1 MFSTSSTN
9 KRLKEDMEIR
19 IKVQVLGTG
28 CSKCKTLEERVRQLI
43 AQHQL
48 NIDVEKVSDL
58 QEIMKHG
65 IMTTPGL
72 VINGVV
78 KSVGTVPKDSQLL
91 QWLKE

>member
-1 MFSTSSTN
+1 MAAT
-9 KRLKEDMEIR
+9 
-19 IKVQVLGTG
+19 IKVQVLGIG

-48 NIDVEKVSDL
+48 NVKVEKVSDL
-58 QEIMKHG
+58 QEIMKYG

-72 VINGVV
+72 VINGTL

-91 QWLKE
+91 QWIKE